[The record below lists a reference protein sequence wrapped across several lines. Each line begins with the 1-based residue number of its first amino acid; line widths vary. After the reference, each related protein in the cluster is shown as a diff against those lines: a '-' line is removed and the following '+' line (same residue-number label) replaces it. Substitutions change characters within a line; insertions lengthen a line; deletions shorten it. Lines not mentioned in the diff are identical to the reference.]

1 MARPP
6 DRNRAPRVTSAIYG
20 TILVTALVAGLSE
33 DPDYGSVDILAS
45 ALTTAAIFWL
55 AHVYAG
61 VLGER
66 LAGDE
71 RGTSTLTWAA
81 MGEEWPLIQAAALP
95 CTALLLSAAG
105 VYSRDTGVDLGIGLG
120 VASLFAFGFVLGW
133 RLHRG
138 LAGATLAGAIS
149 GLAGVVIVALKL
161 IIH

>member
-1 MARPP
+1 MAAPP

-95 CTALLLSAAG
+95 CAALLLSAAG
-105 VYSRDTGVDLGIGLG
+105 VYSRDIGV
-120 VASLFAFGFVLGW
+120 
-133 RLHRG
+133 
-138 LAGATLAGAIS
+138 
-149 GLAGVVIVALKL
+149 
-161 IIH
+161 